1 MSVRLLT
8 LFALFTLLGFAA
20 GTAGAQTRGCQT
32 VQMTGMKGDVKKRS
46 PVLGEVEAL
55 KIGECVSD
63 GNILN
68 TGSASIA
75 KLRLATSNE
84 AGAVSVGPES
94 TVLVGFPIG
103 GHPTKLVLTR
113 GQIRITS
120 SARSQGEAVRL
131 HLLRMTVIP
140 KVKGTV
146 VQAQTWRNDEE
157 AWIVVMHGS
166 AEVRL
171 GNQAPGLT
179 LTAGQSVYVTTEQQ
193 ALPHVVGLDSKEQA
207 ALAQDRDFEHSIADL
222 MTIEITPQQLQKQ
235 QATAAAP
242 LTEEKMSTHFDPSPR
257 AGQHMTLDTSMDMKE
272 EEDVTLD
279 SLSPSAATSI
289 SPPAKNAPKPPAP
302 PAAIFQPRPA
312 VVPVMGPA
320 IVKVSPDP
328 VPTSGPISAPI
339 SKAPS
344 APVSTPA
351 QAPVVSES
359 YPATESYGEPVV
371 ASESYTPKTNSL
383 WSARV
388 DFGPV
393 FYSDAAGVDV
403 SGAAIY
409 NYGKFSLGG
418 GAGYSGASKD
428 QLEVHNW
435 KLFALANYP
444 YLLSKSILV
453 TPELQLGLASESV
466 QDSTTVF
473 ASGAAF
479 FVSYRVLFEAQI
491 ERSPKLH
498 PGIAL
503 GFQDYAGGAGLSS
516 AVLAISLRYDY

>member
-8 LFALFTLLGFAA
+8 LFALMSFAA

-55 KIGECVSD
+55 KIGACVPD

-84 AGAVSVGPES
+84 AGAISVGPES

-103 GHPTKLVLTR
+103 GHPTKLILTR

-120 SARSQGEAVRL
+120 SARSSAEAVRL
-131 HLLRMTVIP
+131 HILRMTVIP

-146 VQAQTWRNDEE
+146 IQAQTWRNDEE
-157 AWIVVMHGS
+157 AWIVVVHGS
-166 AEVRL
+166 AEIRL

-179 LTAGQSVYVTTEQQ
+179 LGAGQSAYVTSEQQ
-193 ALPHVVGLDSKEQA
+193 NLPHVVGLDSKEQA
-207 ALAQDRDFEHSIADL
+207 ALARDRDFEHSIADL

-235 QATAAAP
+235 QTAAAP
-242 LTEEKMSTHFDPSPR
+242 LTEEKMSTHFDPSPH

-279 SLSPSAATSI
+279 SLSPSAVTSI
-289 SPPAKNAPKPPAP
+289 SPPAKNAPQPPAP
-302 PAAIFQPRPA
+302 TP
-312 VVPVMGPA
+312 
-320 IVKVSPDP
+320 
-328 VPTSGPISAPI
+328 
-339 SKAPS
+339 
-344 APVSTPA
+344 APVSVLTSPHPTSPHPTSPPA
-351 QAPVVSES
+351 QAPQVSES

-371 ASESYTPKTNSL
+371 ASNSYSPKAYSL
-383 WSARV
+383 WSARL

-418 GAGYSGASKD
+418 GAGYSGASKA

-444 YLLSKSILV
+444 YLLTKSILV

-466 QDSTTVF
+466 QDPTTVF
-473 ASGAAF
+473 ASGPAF
-479 FVSYRVLFEAQI
+479 FVSYRVLFEAEI

-503 GFQDYAGGAGLSS
+503 GFQDYVGGASLSS